1 MRRQI
6 KIFILTVL
14 FANTAFS
21 LSDQI
26 SFSVS
31 PLFQELE
38 ISPGKS
44 EKAFIYVSNFS
55 PSDMMVD
62 VRIENWTLEADGSL
76 RFIEEEDPP
85 YACKTWAAYGNQD
98 LLISPGE
105 TKVFEYKISV
115 PKDTRPGHYWT
126 SFSFVNLPKKTE
138 ETHLDQI
145 HLKNKLLTGVFIKVG
160 KDEYSG
166 EIKDVFL
173 HKQERCD
180 EVELI
185 CENLGNFYWRS
196 EGFVQIINSSG
207 KKSDKLELPEELVL
221 PGKTRK
227 IRIILN
233 NPLDRGSYNITGVLK
248 LPGSKIEFE
257 KSFDVK

>member
-1 MRRQI
+1 MIRQI

-14 FANTAFS
+14 FANIAFS
-21 LSDQI
+21 LSNQI

-44 EKAFIYVSNFS
+44 EKAFIHVSNFS
-55 PSDMMVD
+55 ARDMMVD
-62 VRIENWTLEADGSL
+62 VRIENWTLEEDGSL
-76 RFIEEEDPP
+76 RFIEKEDPP
-85 YACKTWAAYGNQD
+85 YACKAWVAYGNQN
-98 LLISPGE
+98 LLIPPGE

-115 PKDTRPGHYWT
+115 PEDTRPGHYWT
-126 SFSFVNLPKKTE
+126 SFSFGNLPKKPE

-160 KDEYSG
+160 KGEFSG
-166 EIKDVFL
+166 KIKDVFL
-173 HKQERCD
+173 HRQERCD
-180 EVELI
+180 EIELI
-185 CENLGNFYWRS
+185 CENQGNFYWRS
-196 EGFVQIINSSG
+196 EGFVQIINSTG

-227 IRIILN
+227 IQIILK
-233 NPLDRGSYNITGVLK
+233 NPLNKGSYNITCVLK

-257 KSFDVK
+257 KTFNVK